1 MFLDRVLLP
10 VLVGFAIAGGLFGE
24 VKSFPSNNVDFTQY
38 KTYQWLPPRVLT
50 KSGIVENEPTVS
62 PIIEAAFKQE
72 LAKIG
77 LTEVSQGA
85 DVQIATGALTESV
98 PQLEAVFFGPI
109 DFGPGTTWGG
119 TPTATM
125 GRYNKQGSLILNMID
140 VRTNKSAWVAIATK
154 ALGKPSQNE
163 KAIHKATSEIFKK
176 YPKKR

>member
-10 VLVGFAIAGGLFGE
+10 VFVSFAIAGGLFGE

-98 PQLEAVFFGPI
+98 PQLEAVFFGPL
-109 DFGPGTTWGG
+109 DWGPGTSWGG
-119 TPTATM
+119 TPIATM

-176 YPKKR
+176 YPKKH